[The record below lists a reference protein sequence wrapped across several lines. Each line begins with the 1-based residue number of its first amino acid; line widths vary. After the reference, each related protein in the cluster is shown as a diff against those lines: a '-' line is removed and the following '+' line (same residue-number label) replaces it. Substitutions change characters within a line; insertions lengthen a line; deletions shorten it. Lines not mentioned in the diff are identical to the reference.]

1 MALLKA
7 MKLFYYIKVL
17 ILLAFGINNF
27 LCIPS
32 GLVSEPSNIS
42 VTSGLNTITI
52 SWSAPFSLDVTD
64 VDHDIWYSV
73 LIYNM
78 TDEPTVISCT
88 DCINIIETYYTFTP
102 DYPSPCHK
110 YIFIVIPFNGAGQ
123 GSTSN
128 ETMGYIHAGIKNIII
143 DIILCVLIYYT
154 FYQFLQVSQFMK
166 QI

>member
-1 MALLKA
+1 MNAPSDIIA
-7 MKLFYYIKVL
+7 TPGMSYI
-17 ILLAFGINNF
+17 N
-27 LCIPS
+27 
-32 GLVSEPSNIS
+32 
-42 VTSGLNTITI
+42 I

-102 DYPSPCHK
+102 DYLSPCHK
-110 YIFIVIPFNGAGQ
+110 YMFTIIPFNGAGQ

-128 ETMGYIHAGIKNIII
+128 ETMGYIHAGIKSI
-143 DIILCVLIYYT
+143 IILCVLIYYT
-154 FYQFLQVSQFMK
+154 CYQFLQVSQFMK